1 MASIEI
7 QQYGTDLVQIP
18 VKSLSSRY
26 HQISNLGSGSFGMV
40 ALYKVKS
47 GILDSLVEE
56 MMNFPGTLLSP
67 SSINYKYSNDLVA
80 IKTMNKKLKKLTDY
94 SKVKEIQFIFSVDT
108 HFNLVQIIDV
118 FIDRTYLKLNIV
130 MENMDQNL
138 YQLMKMRKGNVFSPR
153 TLKSI
158 LSQLLSAILHIH
170 KHLFFHRDVKP
181 ENILVMQNLNFFG
194 SRQNIPSNQR
204 NNSYIIK
211 LADYGLA
218 RHSRNDKPFT
228 AYVSTRWYRSPEIL
242 LRQGYYSFPV
252 DIWAF
257 GCVAVECATFC
268 PLFPGANELDQC
280 CKIMEFLGN
289 PNKSFQL
296 SALQN
301 SNYSYNSYKTN
312 GNNNSYNYGPMV
324 PFGGFWD
331 DAKDLA
337 LKLGLVFP
345 KNFGYRLE
353 NVIIRKDFSLH
364 EKKDFFQM
372 VKSCLTWDP
381 NKRAT
386 AFSLLHSPYFED
398 TMSVMENQK
407 ENEITIDPIIVNTNN
422 NVTGTSAININ
433 KSASKNDF
441 SMKRSMVFAGIP
453 TTNIATN
460 NNRNNTL
467 VSGQY
472 IFRKKAAPN
481 VNQIDSKS
489 ETSSINQNINLSHPG
504 LGMKNKFDMIST
516 TNLLKTF
523 NNQHPQENYS
533 KNDHM
538 AAIEPDNS
546 MMQLA
551 SDPIEDYVTI
561 FPHDANISELRNNN
575 SNSYD
580 LISSRLEKLDNL
592 YDENNNARKD
602 DDFKELDLAHI
613 DRILNEDDSEN
624 ERMANRHGKPLNDKK
639 YNVDENN
646 GFGGS
651 CDGVD
656 NGDIETVGERD
667 GGEVVDDDEEDDDED
682 ETENELLSLELG
694 KVSLYLQD
702 PNTHMKPADSEISIN
717 NSTNQGNYDLIDEI
731 NYALDDEY
739 QIKHINLYS
748 WDGHS

>member
-1 MASIEI
+1 
-7 QQYGTDLVQIP
+7 
-18 VKSLSSRY
+18 
-26 HQISNLGSGSFGMV
+26 
-40 ALYKVKS
+40 
-47 GILDSLVEE
+47 
-56 MMNFPGTLLSP
+56 
-67 SSINYKYSNDLVA
+67 
-80 IKTMNKKLKKLTDY
+80 
-94 SKVKEIQFIFSVDT
+94 
-108 HFNLVQIIDV
+108 
-118 FIDRTYLKLNIV
+118 
-130 MENMDQNL
+130 
-138 YQLMKMRKGNVFSPR
+138 
-153 TLKSI
+153 
-158 LSQLLSAILHIH
+158 
-170 KHLFFHRDVKP
+170 
-181 ENILVMQNLNFFG
+181 
-194 SRQNIPSNQR
+194 
-204 NNSYIIK
+204 
-211 LADYGLA
+211 
-218 RHSRNDKPFT
+218 
-228 AYVSTRWYRSPEIL
+228 
-242 LRQGYYSFPV
+242 
-252 DIWAF
+252 
-257 GCVAVECATFC
+257 
-268 PLFPGANELDQC
+268 
-280 CKIMEFLGN
+280 
-289 PNKSFQL
+289 
-296 SALQN
+296 
-301 SNYSYNSYKTN
+301 
-312 GNNNSYNYGPMV
+312 
-324 PFGGFWD
+324 
-331 DAKDLA
+331 
-337 LKLGLVFP
+337 
-345 KNFGYRLE
+345 
-353 NVIIRKDFSLH
+353 
-364 EKKDFFQM
+364 
-372 VKSCLTWDP
+372 
-381 NKRAT
+381 
-386 AFSLLHSPYFED
+386 
-398 TMSVMENQK
+398 
-407 ENEITIDPIIVNTNN
+407 
-422 NVTGTSAININ
+422 
-433 KSASKNDF
+433 
-441 SMKRSMVFAGIP
+441 MVFAGIP